1 VIDNDINDEKF
12 SVITPEITQLILEE
26 QTEISNAHILKIITE
41 SRARILKLL
50 KSHNKHFFSNIESS
64 DAFLRSHVDSK
75 IHLIIL
81 YIDIAGS
88 TYLSTV
94 LPLSDL
100 TTILQ
105 VFTQEMTI
113 VIVNNYGYVLKYVG
127 DAIIAYFPVDD
138 NFYLAS
144 RNAICCA
151 LNMLTIVEQAIN
163 PVLKEF
169 DFPELH
175 VKIGIDSGENA
186 IVGYAFSRKSSHI
199 DIIGYPMNIAAKI
212 TSLAKPNHILI
223 GNSTYSGLNP
233 KLEHTLRKLGLENSE
248 YIDYQTGD
256 AYIIYSLSVK

>member
-1 VIDNDINDEKF
+1 MIDNDINDEKF

-26 QTEISNAHILKIITE
+26 QAEISNRNILKIITE

-50 KSHNKHFFSNIESS
+50 KSHNNHFFSNIESS

-75 IHLIIL
+75 VHLIIL

-88 TYLSTV
+88 THLSTV

-113 VIVNNYGYVLKYVG
+113 IIVNNSGYVLKYVG
-127 DAIIAYFPVDD
+127 DAIIAYFPVND
-138 NFYLAS
+138 NFDLAS
-144 RNAICCA
+144 RNAISCA

-163 PVLKEF
+163 PVLKEL

-186 IVGYAFSRKSSHI
+186 IVEYAFSRKSSHI

-223 GNSTYSGLNP
+223 GDTIYSGLNP
-233 KLEHTLRKLGLENSE
+233 KLEHALRKLGLENSE

-256 AYIIYSLSVK
+256 APIIYSFTFR

>member
-1 VIDNDINDEKF
+1 MIDNDINDEKF

-26 QTEISNAHILKIITE
+26 QAEISNTHILKIITE

-50 KSHNKHFFSNIESS
+50 KNHNKHFFSNIESS

-75 IHLIIL
+75 VHLIIL

-88 TYLSTV
+88 THLSTV

-113 VIVNNYGYVLKYVG
+113 VIVNNCGYILKYVG
-127 DAIIAYFPVDD
+127 DAIIAYFPVNN

-151 LNMLTIVEQAIN
+151 LNMLTILEQAIN
-163 PVLKEF
+163 PVLKEL

-186 IVGYAFSRKSSHI
+186 IVEYAFSRKSSHI
-199 DIIGYPMNIAAKI
+199 DIIGYPMNIASKI

-223 GNSTYSGLNP
+223 GNTTYSGLNP
-233 KLEHTLRKLGLENSE
+233 KLEHALRKLGLENSE

-256 AYIIYSLSVK
+256 AYIIYSFTFR